1 MSSIEFYNS
10 ALDALETGDLPAALA
25 AIENALMEDAVD
37 AQSWQLYVMVL
48 KALGRAED
56 AAKATEKLGE
66 LGLTEF
72 DSLLMQAAEAATGGD
87 TASAI
92 ASYRA
97 AIEIHPGH
105 PEIHAGLAL
114 ALMESGDSDSALTAA
129 EQAVAI
135 APENSHAHYAHGR
148 ILRLSGDKSAALAA
162 FDRAIALDP
171 EFPMALYE
179 QGMLLVE
186 NGRLHEALAN
196 FEKFLKTHPTDPSA
210 LTALKLVKADLAHT
224 TTY

>member
-10 ALDALETGDLPAALA
+10 ALDALETGNLPAALT
-25 AIENALMEDAVD
+25 AIENALMEDAAD
-37 AQSWQLYVMVL
+37 AQSWQLYVMIL
-48 KALGRAED
+48 KALGRFED
-56 AAKATEKLGE
+56 AENATSKLKE

-72 DSLLMQAAEAATGGD
+72 DGLLMQAAEAAAGGD
-87 TASAI
+87 SASAI

-97 AIEIHPGH
+97 AIEIDPGH

-114 ALMESGDSDSALTAA
+114 ALMESGDPASARTAA

-135 APENSHAHYAHGR
+135 APENSHAHYAYGR

-186 NGRLHEALAN
+186 NDRLHEALAN
-196 FEKFLKTHPTDPSA
+196 FEKFLKAHPGDPSA
-210 LTALKLVKADLAHT
+210 LTAVESVKADLART
-224 TTY
+224 TTH